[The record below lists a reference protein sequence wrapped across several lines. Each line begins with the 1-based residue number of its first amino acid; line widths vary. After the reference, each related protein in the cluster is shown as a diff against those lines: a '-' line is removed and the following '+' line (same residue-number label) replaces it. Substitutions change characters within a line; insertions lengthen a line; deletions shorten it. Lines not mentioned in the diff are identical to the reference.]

1 MKTPA
6 QPEQLQNARRILPL
20 LRSYAREIR
29 ERTSEIDILRVQLGH
44 PSDPRVLTM
53 RALEASLATHRREIR
68 RLKQELAR
76 LGWRVGSMS
85 PLQLVHGGEDGSP
98 EVVWSPSDAN
108 ARAVDSAA

>member
-6 QPEQLQNARRILPL
+6 HPEQLQNARRILPL

-29 ERTSEIDILRVQLGH
+29 ERACEIDILRVQLGQ
-44 PSDPRVLTM
+44 PVDPRTTTTLA
-53 RALEASLATHRREIR
+53 REASLATHRREIR

-98 EVVWSPSDAN
+98 EVVWSPSEAN